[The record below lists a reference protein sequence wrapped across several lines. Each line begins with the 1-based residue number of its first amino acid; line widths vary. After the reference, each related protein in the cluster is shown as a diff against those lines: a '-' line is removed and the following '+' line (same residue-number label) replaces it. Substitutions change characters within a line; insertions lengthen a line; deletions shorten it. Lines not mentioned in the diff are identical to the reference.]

1 MNYIWNR
8 DFSDRYIIDK
18 WPAEGIEAYKNRDGE
33 IIVNPNMRFKKIFS
47 PILESELCFNDD
59 YVNIILHMLAEMD
72 RKSYVNRFTIKR
84 NLLLKDIK
92 DGILGQNLKENIN
105 IFSKIE
111 MEKVLNCLLES
122 LDKTDMYKLFEKI
135 SKKIFPNASKL
146 YYFESSKNLYIYLGI
161 EKDSETTKKME
172 LLMELFWDITSN
184 LEVYY
189 ETHFGII
196 GIDATM
202 KINHIEI
209 D

>member
-8 DFSDRYIIDK
+8 SFSDRYIIDK
-18 WPAEGIEAYKNRDGE
+18 WPTEGIEAYKNIDGE

-47 PILESELCFNDD
+47 PILESELCLNDD
-59 YVNIILHMLAEMD
+59 YVNIIFHMLAEMD

-84 NLLLKDIK
+84 NLLLKDVK
-92 DGILGQNLKENIN
+92 EGILGQNLKENIN

-111 MEKVLNCLLES
+111 IEKVLNCLLES

-146 YYFESSKNLYIYLGI
+146 YYFESSKKFYIYLGI
-161 EKDSETTKKME
+161 EKDSETIKKME